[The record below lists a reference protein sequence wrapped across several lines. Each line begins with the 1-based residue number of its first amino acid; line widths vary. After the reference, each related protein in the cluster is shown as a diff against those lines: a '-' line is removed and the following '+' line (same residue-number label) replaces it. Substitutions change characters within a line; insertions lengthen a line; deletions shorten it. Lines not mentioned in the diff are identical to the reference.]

1 MSTKTIQVN
10 RDYLSLSGKTRRSKG
25 NSKKEKKERPKTLV
39 KPNKVRKE
47 FIKKIQAF
55 QERRKKENAKVQDE
69 DIEKGAEEFD
79 DEFNKSLNFLHDL
92 SSKTVQRKKN
102 KNRTR
107 RKKRERDT
115 ETNVNVSLEIPE
127 NLGIKSPVVP
137 IINTPVSVPKEKND
151 SEKVNTTSIVQ
162 ELPVPKSTGVSV
174 VIKPQPPYSNLKGT
188 VKPTYREWM
197 KTRKRELGRPE
208 GKPTISIQ
216 GDKIKYNSDRA
227 EKLAAIKKARKK
239 KNPPKKRPMIK
250 SKRITRT
257 VKHKLGRGENEKKV
271 SVLIKNRETRKLVQK
286 EKSKLASVSIVEIKR
301 ELRKRNLIK
310 SGTRAPNDVLRKLYE
325 QMILTGDVTN
335 KNAEVLM
342 HNYVNDN

>member
-10 RDYLSLSGKTRRSKG
+10 RDYLSLSGKTRRSGGK
-25 NSKKEKKERPKTLV
+25 SKREKKEKPKTLV

-55 QERRKKENAKVQDE
+55 QEKRKKENAKVQDE
-69 DIEKGAEEFD
+69 DIEKGAQEFD
-79 DEFNKSLNFLHDL
+79 DEFNKSLSFLQDL
-92 SSKTVQRKKN
+92 SAKTTQRKKN

-107 RKKRERDT
+107 RKKRNKET
-115 ETNVNVSLEIPE
+115 ETNVNVSLEMPE
-127 NLGIKSPVVP
+127 NLGVSPPDVP
-137 IINTPVSVPKEKND
+137 IINTPISVPNEKKGG
-151 SEKVNTTSIVQ
+151 EKSSVQ
-162 ELPVPKSTGVSV
+162 ELPLPKSTGVSV

-188 VKPTYREWM
+188 GKPTYREWM

-208 GKPTISIQ
+208 GKPTITIQ
-216 GDKIKYNSDRA
+216 GDKIKHNSARA

-239 KNPPKKRPMIK
+239 KNPPMKRPMIK

-257 VKHKLGRGENEKKV
+257 VKHKLGRGENDKKV
-271 SVLIKNRETRKLVQK
+271 SVLIKNRETRKRVQS
-286 EKSKLASVSIVEIKR
+286 EKSKLASVSIVDIKR

-310 SGTRAPNDVLRKLYE
+310 SGTHAPNDVLRKMYE

>member
-10 RDYLSLSGKTRRSKG
+10 RDYLSISGKTRRSG
-25 NSKKEKKERPKTLV
+25 SKSKREKKERPKTLV

-55 QERRKKENAKVQDE
+55 QERRKTENAKVNDD
-69 DIEKGAEEFD
+69 DIEKCAQEFD
-79 DEFNKSLNFLHDL
+79 DEFNKSLSFLQDL
-92 SSKTVQRKKN
+92 SAKTTQRKNN

-107 RKKRERDT
+107 RNKRNRGTD
-115 ETNVNVSLEIPE
+115 TNVNVSLEIPE
-127 NLGIKSPVVP
+127 NLGANLTAVP
-137 IINTPVSVPKEKND
+137 TINASISVPDEKKGGGKSN
-151 SEKVNTTSIVQ
+151 IQ
-162 ELPVPKSTGVSV
+162 ELPVPKSSGVSV
-174 VIKPQPPYSNLKGT
+174 VMKPQPPYSNLKGT
-188 VKPTYREWM
+188 GKPTYREWM

-208 GKPTISIQ
+208 GKPTITIQ
-216 GDKIKYNSDRA
+216 GDKIKHNSERA
-227 EKLAAIKKARKK
+227 EKLAAIKNARKN

-257 VKHKLGRGENEKKV
+257 IKHKLGRGENDKKV
-271 SVLIKNRETRKLVQK
+271 SVLIKNRETRKRVQS
-286 EKSKLASVSIVEIKR
+286 EKSKLASVSIIEIKR

-310 SGTRAPNDVLRKLYE
+310 SGTRAPNDVLRKMYE